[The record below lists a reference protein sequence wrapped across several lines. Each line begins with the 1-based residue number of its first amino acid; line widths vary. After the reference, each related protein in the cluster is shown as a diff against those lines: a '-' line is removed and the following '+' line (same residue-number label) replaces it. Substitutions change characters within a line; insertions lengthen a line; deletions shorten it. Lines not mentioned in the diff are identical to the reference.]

1 MAHETEH
8 RTDWSGLD
16 DTALVEAVRAGR
28 MDAFDEIVRRYQGRM
43 YAAAYRI
50 VGNREDALDVT
61 QDALVKV
68 YQKLDTWAPTGTFG
82 SWVMRLV
89 TNQAIDRVRQM
100 KRRPQEA
107 LDERIDYTGD
117 GALPAAPPTDAG
129 ARATEI
135 EGRVRKALE
144 KLSPMQ
150 RMVFEL
156 RHFEG
161 LALADIAGQLGCSI
175 GSVKVHLFR
184 ALKKLREEL
193 RDLAPEW
200 AADDKGDLTCSD
212 DG

>member
-1 MAHETEH
+1 M
-8 RTDWSGLD
+8 D
-16 DTALVEAVRAGR
+16 DNALVEAVRSGR
-28 MDAFDEIVRRYQGRM
+28 MDAFDEIVRRYQGRI

-68 YQKLDTWAPTGTFG
+68 YQKLDTWAPTGTFS
-82 SWVMRLV
+82 SWVMRLA

-117 GALPAAPPTDAG
+117 GAMPAAPPTDAG
-129 ARATEI
+129 ARASEI

-144 KLSPMQ
+144 KLSTMQ

-161 LALADIAGQLGCSI
+161 LALADIARELGCSI

-200 AADDKGDLTCSD
+200 ADDEEGLECSD

>member
-1 MAHETEH
+1 M
-8 RTDWSGLD
+8 D
-16 DTALVEAVRAGR
+16 DIALVEAVRSGR
-28 MDAFDEIVRRYQGRM
+28 MDAFDEIVRRYQGRI

-61 QDALVKV
+61 QDALVKI
-68 YQKLDTWAPTGTFG
+68 YQKLDTWAPTGTFS
-82 SWVMRLV
+82 SWVMRLA

-107 LDERIDYTGD
+107 LDERIDYTGE
-117 GALPAAPPTDAG
+117 GALPSAPPTDAG
-129 ARATEI
+129 ARASEI
-135 EGRVRKALE
+135 EDRVRKALE

-161 LALADIAGQLGCSI
+161 LALADIAGELGCSI

-200 AADDKGDLTCSD
+200 VDDEEEQACSD

>member
-1 MAHETEH
+1 MAHSAEN
-8 RTDWSGLD
+8 RTRWSELD
-16 DTALVEAVRAGR
+16 DHALVEAVRSGR
-28 MDAFDEIVRRYQGRM
+28 MEAFDEIVRRYQGRI
-43 YAAAYRI
+43 YTAAYRI

-61 QDALVKV
+61 QDALVKM
-68 YQKLDTWAPTGTFG
+68 YQKLDVWAPTGTFS
-82 SWVMRLV
+82 SWVMRLA
-89 TNQAIDRVRQM
+89 TNQAIDRIRKM

-107 LDERIDYTGD
+107 LDERIDYTAD
-117 GALPAAPPTDAG
+117 GALPAAPATDAG
-129 ARATEI
+129 ARASEI
-135 EGRVRKALE
+135 ESRVRKALE

-161 LALADIAGQLGCSI
+161 LALADIAGEMGCSI

-200 AADDKGDLTCSD
+200 ADNEEGQTCSD